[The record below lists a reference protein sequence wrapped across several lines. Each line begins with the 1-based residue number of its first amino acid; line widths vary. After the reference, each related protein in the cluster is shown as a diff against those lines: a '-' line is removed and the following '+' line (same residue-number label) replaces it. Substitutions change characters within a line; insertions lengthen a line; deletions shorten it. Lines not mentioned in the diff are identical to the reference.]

1 MGSFPEVRIVADR
14 LEFTEFGPGDAAT
27 VKALVK
33 AGDLRRCRP
42 KRRPGHRRSTGGWPT
57 ACTGTGRRVLAST

>member
-27 VKALVK
+27 VKALVE
-33 AGDLRRCRP
+33 AGDY
-42 KRRPGHRRSTGGWPT
+42 T
-57 ACTGTGRRVLAST
+57 A